1 MFNLTEF
8 ESQKLQQI
16 KGMAGDKSL
25 YKQALDLIIDSDKHG
40 YAYLQTWL
48 GMPIIQLP
56 EDIINTQEMFW
67 TDQPDVVLATG
78 IAWGG
83 SIVLYASLM
92 ELAGKGNVVAV
103 DRILPAHIKKAIMK
117 FPFSHRIHLI
127 EGDSV
132 DSKVINEVKSKICPS
147 DKVSVFLDSD
157 HTHDH
162 VLAELRAYGEMV
174 TKGQHLTVYATR
186 IEEMPYSKHRPRP
199 WGRGNNPMT
208 ALKLYLSENDR
219 FIIDR
224 NYSERTLISFAPD
237 GHIKCV
243 K

>member
-1 MFNLTEF
+1 
-8 ESQKLQQI
+8 
-16 KGMAGDKSL
+16 
-25 YKQALDLIIDSDKHG
+25 
-40 YAYLQTWL
+40 
-48 GMPIIQLP
+48 
-56 EDIINTQEMFW
+56 
-67 TDQPDVVLATG
+67 
-78 IAWGG
+78 
-83 SIVLYASLM
+83 
-92 ELAGKGNVVAV
+92 VVAV

-132 DSKVINEVKSKICPS
+132 DAKVINEVKSKIYPS

-162 VLAELRAYGEMV
+162 VLAELHAYGDMV
-174 TKGQHLTVYATR
+174 TKGQHLTLYATR

-199 WGRGNNPMT
+199 WGQGNNPMT

-224 NYSERTLISFAPD
+224 YYSQRALISFASD
-237 GHIKCV
+237 GYVKCV